1 MKDKT
6 YKFNELTKEVQ
17 QQVVYCYIYIRNL
30 IPVELPE
37 AFDELYRAY
46 DWENPKET
54 FGTYLC
60 RGIEPAVWEL
70 YENSN
75 KEFTKEGIDIET
87 LSIERR
93 KERYQK

>member
-1 MKDKT
+1 MKT
-6 YKFNELTKEVQ
+6 YKFNELTPEVQ
-17 QQVVYCYIYIRNL
+17 QEVVDCYIYDCDL
-30 IPVELPE
+30 IKVELPE